1 MGYYATY
8 LDVTGRR
15 CLVVGGGDE
24 AEAKVRGL
32 LRDGAAV
39 TVIADTINPAL
50 EAQAREGAIEVE
62 RRGFEE
68 ADLEGAFLVIDA
80 SGDDASGERV
90 AAAARARHV
99 LVNVLDRPKLC
110 DFIAPALVRRGRLQV
125 AVSTSG
131 RSPFLASLI
140 RRRLEGEIGE
150 EYGELVD
157 IVGALRDRMRSD
169 GVPLEAQ
176 NHVYARIEASEA
188 LDLLRRG
195 QRRQAEAAVAACAAG
210 VRRG

>member
-1 MGYYATY
+1 MGYYAAY
-8 LDVTGRR
+8 LDVSGKR

-24 AEAKVRGL
+24 AAAKVQGL
-32 LRDGAAV
+32 LTDGAAV
-39 TVIADTINPAL
+39 TVIAGTINPAL
-50 EAQAREGAIEVE
+50 EEMFAGGAIDVE
-62 RRGFEE
+62 RRAFDEG
-68 ADLEGAFLVIDA
+68 DLAGAFLVIDA

-157 IVGALRDRMRSD
+157 IVGALRDRMRAD
-169 GVPLEAQ
+169 GVPLETQ
-176 NHVYARIEASEA
+176 NQVYARIEESGA
-188 LDLLRRG
+188 LELLRDG
-195 QRRQAEAAVAACAAG
+195 RRAEAEAAVNGCTEG
-210 VRRG
+210 LVS

>member
-1 MGYYATY
+1 MGYYAAY

-39 TVIADTINPAL
+39 TVIADTINRGL
-50 EAQAREGAIEVE
+50 ESLVTERTVEVQHRAFQE
-62 RRGFEE
+62 S
-68 ADLEGAFLVIDA
+68 DLEGALLVIDA
-80 SGDDASGERV
+80 SGDDASGAAV
-90 AAAARARHV
+90 AAAARERHV

-131 RSPFLASLI
+131 RSPFMASLI

-150 EYGELVD
+150 EFGEMVD
-157 IVGALRDRMRSD
+157 IVGELRDRMRAD
-169 GVPLEAQ
+169 GVPLETQ
-176 NHVYARIEASEA
+176 NQVYARIEASPT
-188 LDLLRRG
+188 LDLLRAGKRDE
-195 QRRQAEAAVAACAAG
+195 AVAAVAACAAAVVG
-210 VRRG
+210 